1 MRYPF
6 WTAVLLGLVFSWPA
20 QAVPILRVLA
30 WPGYA
35 DSDLVKV
42 FEKKYGVRVE
52 VSYVSSDDVLRQK
65 INANQGRDFD
75 VFAANTAELQQYMD
89 QNMLLP
95 LRLANIPNT
104 AQQLPRFREVHG
116 IPGIT
121 RANAIYAV
129 PYTYAETGLIFD
141 RKQFKTPPS
150 SLSVL
155 WDPAYQGRI
164 LAFNDSKHNFSI
176 ASLLQGGNAFQIPHK
191 NFPALVNQLVALR
204 RNVLTFY
211 TLPEESVA
219 LFMSRGVAVLWAN
232 YGRQQLKL
240 LQEAHADVGYAIPR
254 EGALAWLDCWAI
266 TRGATNQTLAE
277 QWINYMLEPQ
287 VSEALSVRQGLSNTL
302 DAERSTQATDKIIW
316 LEPVEDG
323 PRRAD
328 LWNKLIAG
336 NRPGQF

>member
-1 MRYPF
+1 MRSPLWATF
-6 WTAVLLGLVFSWPA
+6 LLGLVLSWPS
-20 QAVPILRVLA
+20 QALPTLRVLT

-42 FEKKYGVRVE
+42 FEKRHGVRVE

-75 VFAANTAELQQYMD
+75 VFAANTTELQQYMA
-89 QNMLLP
+89 QNLLLP

-104 AQQLPRFREVHG
+104 AQQLTRFRQVQG

-121 RANAIYAV
+121 RSGAVYAV
-129 PYTYAETGLIFD
+129 PYTYSEMGLIFD
-141 RKQFKTPPS
+141 RKQFKTPPD

-155 WDPAYQGRI
+155 WDPAYQGRV

-176 ASLLQGGNAFQIPHK
+176 ASLAQGGNAFQIAGN
-191 NFPALVNQLVALR
+191 NFPVLVNHLVALR

-240 LQEAHADVGYAIPR
+240 LQEAGADVGYVIPR
-254 EGALAWLDCWAI
+254 EGALAWLDCWAV
-266 TRGATNQTLAE
+266 TRGASNPTLAE
-277 QWINYMLEPQ
+277 QWINFMLEPQ
-287 VSEALSVRQGLSNTL
+287 VSAALSRRQGLSNTL
-302 DAERSTQATDKIIW
+302 EAESSTRTTDKIIW

-323 PRRAD
+323 PRRAT

-336 NRPGQF
+336 NRPEQF